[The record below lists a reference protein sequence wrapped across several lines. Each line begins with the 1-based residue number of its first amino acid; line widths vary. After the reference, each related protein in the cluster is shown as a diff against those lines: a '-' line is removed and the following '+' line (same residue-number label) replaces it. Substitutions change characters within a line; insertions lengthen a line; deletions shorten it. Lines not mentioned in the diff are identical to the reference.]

1 MLWLPTNLLLRLRK
15 RALVRTD
22 TVQCIIED
30 LKLFKKSL
38 IHSSRH
44 IIINTDGEEE
54 DNFFY
59 LEWSGVTG
67 SLTSATTASNF
78 DPELSSSGVQ
88 SVSSFWC
95 HARCIVGKTWVFPN
109 KIILKMGKN
118 E

>member
-1 MLWLPTNLLLRLRK
+1 MASLMLSLATNLLLKLRK
-15 RALVRTD
+15 RALVRTN
-22 TVQCIIED
+22 TFQCTIEE
-30 LKLFKKSL
+30 LKLFKKGL

-54 DNFFY
+54 DKKKMY

-78 DPELSSSGVQ
+78 EPELSSSGVQ

-95 HARCIVGKTWVFPN
+95 HARCIVGKTGSFQI
-109 KIILKMGKN
+109 K
-118 E
+118 